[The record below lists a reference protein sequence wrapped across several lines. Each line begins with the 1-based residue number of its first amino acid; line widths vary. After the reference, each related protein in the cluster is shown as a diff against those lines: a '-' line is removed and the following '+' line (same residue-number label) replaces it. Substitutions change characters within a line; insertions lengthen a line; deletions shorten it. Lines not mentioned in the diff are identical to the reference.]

1 MKINKKKYMKTNV
14 EKEVKT
20 MENMTEK
27 KMTQKDFYTA
37 IAAIEG
43 LDTELV
49 AYAEAAIEKIDARNE
64 KAKAKRAEKVKE
76 IKEEDVALMAA
87 ITEVLDGAEGMTA
100 KAIWE
105 ALGNADVK
113 VQKVSAILRKM
124 DNVVA
129 EDGKVKTYHLA

>member
-1 MKINKKKYMKTNV
+1 
-14 EKEVKT
+14 

-43 LDTELV
+43 LDATLV
-49 AYAEAAIEKIDARNE
+49 EYAEAQIVKIDERNE

-76 IKEEDVALMAA
+76 VKEEDVALMAA

>member
-1 MKINKKKYMKTNV
+1 MKTKV
-14 EKEVKT
+14 EKEVNT

-43 LDTELV
+43 LDADLV

-76 IKEEDVALMAA
+76 VKEEDVALMAA

-105 ALGNADVK
+105 ALGNEDVK

-124 DNVVA
+124 DNVVG

>member
-1 MKINKKKYMKTNV
+1 MKTKV

-43 LDTELV
+43 LDATLV
-49 AYAEAAIEKIDARNE
+49 EYAEAQIVKIDERNE

-76 IKEEDVALMAA
+76 VKEEDVALMAA
-87 ITEVLDGAEGMTA
+87 ITEVLDGAEAMTA

-105 ALGNADVK
+105 ALGNEDVK

>member
-1 MKINKKKYMKTNV
+1 MKTKV

-43 LDTELV
+43 LDAELV

>member
-1 MKINKKKYMKTNV
+1 MKTKV

-27 KMTQKDFYTA
+27 KMTQKDFYAA

-43 LDTELV
+43 LDADLV
-49 AYAEAAIEKIDARNE
+49 AYAEAQIVKIDERNE

-76 IKEEDVALMAA
+76 VKEEDVALMAA
-87 ITEVLDGAEGMTA
+87 ITEVLDGAEAMTA

-105 ALGNADVK
+105 ALGNEDVK
-113 VQKVSAILRKM
+113 VQKVSAMLRKM

-129 EDGKVKTYHLA
+129 EDGKVKTYHLS

>member
-1 MKINKKKYMKTNV
+1 M
-14 EKEVKT
+14 
-20 MENMTEK
+20 EK
-27 KMTQKDFYTA
+27 KMTQKEFYTA
-37 IAAIEG
+37 VAATEG
-43 LDTELV
+43 LDATLV
-49 AYAEAAIEKIDARNE
+49 EYAEAAIAKIDAANE

-76 IKEEDVALMAA
+76 VKEEDVALMAA
-87 ITEVLDGAEGMTA
+87 ITEVLDGREAPMTA

-113 VQKVSAILRKM
+113 VQKVSAVLRKM

>member
-1 MKINKKKYMKTNV
+1 M
-14 EKEVKT
+14 
-20 MENMTEK
+20 EK
-27 KMTQKDFYTA
+27 KMTQKEFYAAVAATEGLDATLVEYAETA
-37 IAAIEG
+37 IAKI
-43 LDTELV
+43 
-49 AYAEAAIEKIDARNE
+49 EAANE

-76 IKEEDVALMAA
+76 VKEEDVALMAA
-87 ITEVLDGAEGMTA
+87 ITEVLDGAEAMTA

-113 VQKVSAILRKM
+113 VQKVSAVLRKM

>member
-1 MKINKKKYMKTNV
+1 MKTKV

-43 LDTELV
+43 LDADLV

-76 IKEEDVALMAA
+76 VKEEDVALMAA

-105 ALGNADVK
+105 ALGNEDVK

-124 DNVVA
+124 DNVVG

>member
-1 MKINKKKYMKTNV
+1 MKTKV

-43 LDTELV
+43 LDADLV

-76 IKEEDVALMAA
+76 VKEEDVALMAA
-87 ITEVLDGAEGMTA
+87 ITEVLDGAEAMTA

-105 ALGNADVK
+105 ALGNEDVK

>member
-1 MKINKKKYMKTNV
+1 MKIKQKIY
-14 EKEVKT
+14 EDESRERGKT

-43 LDTELV
+43 LDADLV
-49 AYAEAAIEKIDARNE
+49 AYAEAQIVKIDERNE

-76 IKEEDVALMAA
+76 VKEEDVALMAA
-87 ITEVLDGAEGMTA
+87 ITEVLDGAEAMTA

-105 ALGNADVK
+105 ALGNEDVR
-113 VQKVSAILRKM
+113 VQKVSAMLRKM

-129 EDGKVKTYHLA
+129 EDGKVKTYHLS

>member
-1 MKINKKKYMKTNV
+1 MKTKV

-43 LDTELV
+43 LDAELV

-76 IKEEDVALMAA
+76 VKEEDVALMAA

-105 ALGNADVK
+105 ALGNEDVK

>member
-1 MKINKKKYMKTNV
+1 
-14 EKEVKT
+14 

-27 KMTQKDFYTA
+27 KMTQKDFYAA

-43 LDTELV
+43 LDADLV
-49 AYAEAAIEKIDARNE
+49 AYAEAQIVKIDERNE

-76 IKEEDVALMAA
+76 VKEEDVALMAA
-87 ITEVLDGAEGMTA
+87 ITEVLDGAEAMTA

-105 ALGNADVK
+105 ALGNEDVK

-129 EDGKVKTYHLA
+129 EDGKVKTYHLS

>member
-1 MKINKKKYMKTNV
+1 MKTKV
-14 EKEVKT
+14 KKEVKT

-43 LDTELV
+43 LDADLV

-76 IKEEDVALMAA
+76 VKEEDVALMAA

-105 ALGNADVK
+105 ALGNEDVK

-124 DNVVA
+124 DNVVG

>member
-1 MKINKKKYMKTNV
+1 M
-14 EKEVKT
+14 
-20 MENMTEK
+20 EK
-27 KMTQKDFYTA
+27 KMTQKEFYTA
-37 IAAIEG
+37 IAG
-43 LDTELV
+43 LDIAPELV
-49 AYAEAAIEKIDARNE
+49 EYAEAAITKIEAANE

-76 IKEEDVALMAA
+76 VKEEDVALMAA
-87 ITEVLDGAEGMTA
+87 ITGVLGGAEAPMTA

-113 VQKVSAILRKM
+113 VQKVSAVLRKM

>member
-1 MKINKKKYMKTNV
+1 MEI
-14 EKEVKT
+14 
-20 MENMTEK
+20 MENVTEK

-43 LDTELV
+43 LDADLV
-49 AYAEAAIEKIDARNE
+49 AYAEAQIVKIDERNE

-76 IKEEDVALMAA
+76 VKEEDVALMAA
-87 ITEVLDGAEGMTA
+87 ITEVLDGAEAMTA

-105 ALGNADVK
+105 ALGNEDVK

>member
-1 MKINKKKYMKTNV
+1 MKTKV
-14 EKEVKT
+14 KKEVKT

-43 LDTELV
+43 LDADLV

-76 IKEEDVALMAA
+76 VKEEDVALMAA
-87 ITEVLDGAEGMTA
+87 ITEVLDGAEAMTA

-105 ALGNADVK
+105 ALGNEDVK

>member
-1 MKINKKKYMKTNV
+1 MK
-14 EKEVKT
+14 KEVKT

-43 LDTELV
+43 LDADLV
-49 AYAEAAIEKIDARNE
+49 AYAEAQIVKIDERNE

-76 IKEEDVALMAA
+76 VKEEDVALMAA
-87 ITEVLDGAEGMTA
+87 ITEVLDGAEAMTA

-105 ALGNADVK
+105 ALGNEDVK
-113 VQKVSAILRKM
+113 VQKVSAMLRKM

-129 EDGKVKTYHLA
+129 VDGKVKTYHLA

>member
-1 MKINKKKYMKTNV
+1 MKTKV
-14 EKEVKT
+14 KKEVKT

-43 LDTELV
+43 LDADLV

-76 IKEEDVALMAA
+76 VKEEDVALMAA

-105 ALGNADVK
+105 ALGNEDVK

>member
-1 MKINKKKYMKTNV
+1 MKTKV

-43 LDTELV
+43 LDAELV
-49 AYAEAAIEKIDARNE
+49 AYAEAQIVKIDERNE

-76 IKEEDVALMAA
+76 VKEEDVALMAA
-87 ITEVLDGAEGMTA
+87 ITEVLDGAEAMTA

-105 ALGNADVK
+105 ALGNEDVK